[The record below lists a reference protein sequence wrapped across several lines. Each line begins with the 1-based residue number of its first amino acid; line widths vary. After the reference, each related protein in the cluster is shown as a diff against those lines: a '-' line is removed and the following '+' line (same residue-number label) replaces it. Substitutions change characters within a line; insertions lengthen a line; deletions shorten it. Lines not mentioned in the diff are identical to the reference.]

1 MISDYHQRK
10 GLESVEEVQSDNR
23 AFNHQGY
30 MRDGRGALVPI
41 ERVKPVDIARNDL
54 VLELLDHARK
64 VSAEAR
70 DLKLRAFADIEAF
83 VSLSMEQYGVKRG
96 GEKGNVS
103 LVSYDGR
110 FKVTRQ
116 VQPISRVDERIHAA
130 KALIDE
136 CILEWSLTSDLS
148 LVALVNQAF
157 QVDKT
162 GSFSVGRLMLLRK
175 ANIDHPKWKRAMEAI
190 ADSIDTTQ
198 TASYVRFYE
207 RIGDTD
213 RWRMIPLDIAAA

>member
-1 MISDYHQRK
+1 MIDPVP
-10 GLESVEEVQSDNR
+10 E
-23 AFNHQGY
+23 GY

-41 ERVKPVDIARNDL
+41 ARVKPIDMARNDL
-54 VLELLDHARK
+54 VLELFAKARH

-70 DLKLRAFADIEAF
+70 DLKCRAFADIEAF
-83 VSLSMEQYGVKRG
+83 VSLSAEQYEVRIG
-96 GEKGNVS
+96 GKKGNVS

-136 CILEWSLTSDLS
+136 CILEWSEGSDAS
-148 LVALVNQAF
+148 LVTLVNQAF
-157 QVDKT
+157 QVDKQ
-162 GSFSVGRLMLLRK
+162 GNFSVGRLMMLRK

-213 RWRMIPLDIAAA
+213 KWRMIPLDIAAA

>member
-1 MISDYHQRK
+1 MIDPVP
-10 GLESVEEVQSDNR
+10 E
-23 AFNHQGY
+23 GY

-41 ERVKPVDIARNDL
+41 ARVKPIDMARNDL
-54 VLELLDHARK
+54 VLELFAKARH

-70 DLKLRAFADIEAF
+70 DLKCRAFADIEAF
-83 VSLSMEQYGVKRG
+83 VSLSAEQYEVRIG
-96 GEKGNVS
+96 GKKGNVS
-103 LVSYDGR
+103 LVSFDGR

-136 CILEWSLTSDLS
+136 CILEWSEGSDAS
-148 LVALVNQAF
+148 LVTLVNQAF
-157 QVDKT
+157 QVDKQ
-162 GSFSVGRLMLLRK
+162 GNFSVGRLMMLRK

-213 RWRMIPLDIAAA
+213 KWRMVPLDIAAA